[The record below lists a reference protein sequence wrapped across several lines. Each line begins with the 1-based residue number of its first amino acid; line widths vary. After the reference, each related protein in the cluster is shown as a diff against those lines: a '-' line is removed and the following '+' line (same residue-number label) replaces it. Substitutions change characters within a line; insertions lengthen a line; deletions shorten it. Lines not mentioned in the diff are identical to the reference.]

1 MAQMIVGS
9 VPGEE
14 SIQVLNGMVDM
25 LLGGDFRVVAVV
37 EVLAVLFCAILSH
50 LCGSEHG
57 VQRQKVKS
65 IGGCGL
71 LAAML
76 ILDNG
81 CIRLNALNHL
91 THSDSSISSM
101 GLMGLLT

>member
-1 MAQMIVGS
+1 MESGESIGSTLIMRHLIGKHRPEDGMAQMIVGS

-50 LCGSEHG
+50 RPSHATDEKQPRIPGAN
-57 VQRQKVKS
+57 KS
-65 IGGCGL
+65 
-71 LAAML
+71 M
-76 ILDNG
+76 
-81 CIRLNALNHL
+81 
-91 THSDSSISSM
+91 S
-101 GLMGLLT
+101 